1 MKDDAN
7 NSDKNEKRKFQRIK
21 FDGDVT
27 IHPVMQSKS
36 GNILEVQAKGIP
48 AKGNDISEGG
58 IRLELGDTN
67 SPTDILKINFKVQK
81 FKTVDA
87 YAKLAWKSG
96 NTCGLQ
102 FIVLDEDSKN
112 QIHSYVEKQK

>member
-7 NSDKNEKRKFQRIK
+7 NEKRKFNRIK

-36 GNILEVQAKGIP
+36 GNILEVQSKGIP
-48 AKGNDISEGG
+48 AKGSDISEGG
-58 IRLELGDTN
+58 IRLEVGDTN

-96 NTCGLQ
+96 NTYGLQ
-102 FIVLDEDSKN
+102 FIVLDDDSRN